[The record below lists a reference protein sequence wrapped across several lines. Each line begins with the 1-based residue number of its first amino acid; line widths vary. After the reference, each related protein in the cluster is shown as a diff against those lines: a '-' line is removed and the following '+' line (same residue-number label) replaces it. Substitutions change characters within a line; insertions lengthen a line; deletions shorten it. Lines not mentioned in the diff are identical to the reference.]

1 MFANQ
6 RKCKLCLFTTILV
19 QTCLQLQMQ
28 IQLDQSL
35 FLLSWTE
42 QEDRAYVIVVRI
54 EYTDVK
60 FLMEFVR
67 LTAKLYLVFFFNAC
81 CTFITDAPE

>member
-67 LTAKLYLVFFFNAC
+67 LTAKLYPVFFLMHVVLL
-81 CTFITDAPE
+81 